1 MHQNAKGVPDTGAVP
16 PSIYP
21 GPEEARQAGPDGCAV
36 LQVFAGRFFP
46 ALRGLAAIALLAS
59 WPFASHAEKADRNK
73 PVNIES
79 DRMVAD
85 DAKKVSTF
93 DGRVVLTQGTLTLRA
108 DRIVVR
114 QDAQGFQQGTASGNL
129 ATFRQKREGFDEYIE
144 GEAERIEYDSKADRV
159 EFVNRA
165 RLRRDG
171 GDDVNG
177 SFISYDS
184 RTEVFSVRSN
194 QQAGPQTRDGR
205 VRAVIMPKN
214 RDGASE
220 KPAASPNPA
229 PAPRRD

>member
-1 MHQNAKGVPDTGAVP
+1 MHQNAKSVPDTGAVP
-16 PSIYP
+16 PTLSP
-21 GPEEARQAGPDGCAV
+21 GPPQAHQAGSAGSV
-36 LQVFAGRFFP
+36 LFQRFSKRLFP
-46 ALRGLAAIALLAS
+46 RLPGVAAIVLLTS

-171 GDDVNG
+171 GDDVSG

-205 VRAVIMPKN
+205 VHAVIMPKN
-214 RDGASE
+214 RDVASE

-229 PAPRRD
+229 PAPRRN

>member
-1 MHQNAKGVPDTGAVP
+1 MRPNTDLRLLNGA
-16 PSIYP
+16 
-21 GPEEARQAGPDGCAV
+21 
-36 LQVFAGRFFP
+36 
-46 ALRGLAAIALLAS
+46 GLAAVAALIALC
-59 WPFASHAEKADRNK
+59 PVASHAERADRNK

-85 DAKKVSTF
+85 DAKKISTF
-93 DGRVVLTQGTLTLRA
+93 DGRVVLTQGTLTIRA

-114 QDAQGFQQGTASGNL
+114 QDAQGFQHGVASGNL
-129 ATFRQKREGFDEYIE
+129 ATFRQKREGFDDYVE
-144 GEAERIEYDSKADRV
+144 GEAERIEYDGKADRV

-177 SFISYDS
+177 SYISYDS

-194 QQAGPQTRDGR
+194 QQAGAQTRDGR

-214 RDGASE
+214 REGAPE
-220 KPAASPNPA
+220 KPESSPSITPPPAST
-229 PAPRRD
+229 APRRD